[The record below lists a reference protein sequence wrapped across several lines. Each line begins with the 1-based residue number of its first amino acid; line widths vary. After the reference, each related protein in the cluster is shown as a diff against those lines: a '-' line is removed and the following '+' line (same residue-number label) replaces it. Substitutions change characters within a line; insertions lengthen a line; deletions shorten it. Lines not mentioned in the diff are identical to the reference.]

1 MQTCAFIDFVQT
13 LKPWLDRDYI
23 RKGYLEKNGVFTLY
37 FTDGG
42 QKVYHI
48 DDCSKS
54 RLKEVFEMM
63 VEKGIPVEKGG
74 WTPP

>member
-1 MQTCAFIDFVQT
+1 MESCTFVDFVQT

-23 RKGYLEKNGVFTLY
+23 RKGYLRKSGVFTLY

-42 QKVYHI
+42 QRVYHI

-54 RLKEVFEMM
+54 HLQKVFEMM
-63 VEKGIPVEKGG
+63 AERGIPIEKGD
-74 WTPP
+74 